1 MPSGFSL
8 KIKNYHA
15 QHKLSMTALQGKVIW
30 ITGASS
36 GIGEALAYELATY
49 NTKLILSSRRK
60 EELERVKG
68 NCAASAQANIHILPL
83 DLSQATTLSLSAEAA
98 IQVFGH
104 VDILINNGGIS
115 QRALAKETTLEVDRK
130 IMEID
135 YFGTITLTKALIP
148 HFIQRKAGHFVT
160 VSSIT
165 GIIGTPY
172 RTAYAA
178 AKHALQGFFNSLRA
192 ELWKESPS
200 IYVTMICPGWTN
212 TNLSLTALKGDGST
226 QNKKDDTHA
235 AGLTPAFVAHK
246 IVQAIKG
253 NKREI
258 YVGGW
263 KETLAAY
270 LQRYSPGLFARIVR
284 KAKVK

>member
-1 MPSGFSL
+1 MSSL
-8 KIKNYHA
+8 
-15 QHKLSMTALQGKVIW
+15 SGKVIW

-36 GIGEALAYELATY
+36 GIGEALAYELSQLNA
-49 NTKLILSSRRK
+49 KLILSSRRK

-68 NCAASAQANIHILPL
+68 NCPAQKQTNIRILPL
-83 DLSQATTLSLSAEAA
+83 DLSESSTLNISTEAA

-104 VDILINNGGIS
+104 IDVLINNGGIS
-115 QRALAKETTLEVDRK
+115 QRALAKETTLEVDRR

-135 YFGTITLTKALIP
+135 YFGTISLTKYLIP
-148 HFIQRKAGHFVT
+148 HFIQRKQGHFVT

-200 IYVTMICPGWTN
+200 IFVTMICPGWTN
-212 TNLSLTALKGDGST
+212 TNLSLTALKGDGSV
-226 QNKKDDTHA
+226 QGKKDETHA
-235 AGLTPAFVAHK
+235 SGLTPAFVAHR
-246 IVQAIKG
+246 IVKAIEGK
-253 NKREI
+253 KREI

-270 LQRYSPGLFARIVR
+270 LHRYSPSLFARIVR
-284 KAKVK
+284 TAKVK

>member
-1 MPSGFSL
+1 MNSINNS
-8 KIKNYHA
+8 
-15 QHKLSMTALQGKVIW
+15 VIW

-36 GIGEALAYELATY
+36 GIGEALVYELAKR
-49 NTKLILSSRRK
+49 NAKLILSSRRT

-68 NCAASAQANIHILPL
+68 NCPAETQANIRILPL
-83 DLSQATTLSLSAEAA
+83 DLAQASTLALSTQAA
-98 IQVFGH
+98 IQFFGNI
-104 VDILINNGGIS
+104 DILVNNGGIS

-130 IMEID
+130 IMEVD
-135 YFGTITLTKALIP
+135 YFGTIALTKSLIP
-148 HFIQRKAGHFVT
+148 HFIERKRGHFVT

-192 ELWKESPS
+192 ELWKESPA

-212 TNLSLTALKGDGST
+212 TNLSLTALKGDGSA
-226 QNKKDDTHA
+226 QGKKDETHA
-235 AGLTPAFVAHK
+235 HGLTPTFVAK
-246 IVQAIKG
+246 QIVNAIEKR
-253 NKREI
+253 KREI

-270 LQRYSPGLFARIVR
+270 LHRFVPGLFAKIVR
-284 KAKVK
+284 TAKVK